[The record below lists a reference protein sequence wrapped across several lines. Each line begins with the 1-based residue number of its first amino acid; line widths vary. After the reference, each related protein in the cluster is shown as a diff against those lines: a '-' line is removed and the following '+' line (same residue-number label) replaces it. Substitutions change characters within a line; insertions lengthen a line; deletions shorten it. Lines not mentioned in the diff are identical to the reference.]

1 MLTQSR
7 DLARVLR
14 NYHSRSQS
22 QSIEDAD
29 LALAEQA
36 LNIDNERGCFRPPRR
51 VIARHWRPCRAYETR
66 LTADPA
72 GAQFYAR
79 ADNLR
84 EWLSVVELR
93 LGSLSQRLSA
103 SVGQV
108 RVNTDLGGAPTG
120 AATSEANGDVIVKT
134 PWLEID
140 EVFYKGRGTAWA
152 VLLFLRAAQF
162 DFERTLE
169 DKNAVVSLRQIIR
182 ELEEGL
188 RPIRSPMILNGQ
200 ASACS
205 RTTRSCSRRTCRA
218 RIRPSP
224 TAALVGAGLARM
236 DWKIFLTVFGTVFF
250 AELGDKTQ
258 LATVLFASKG
268 GASLWTIFVAAS
280 AALVL
285 TTAIGVAAGA
295 LVSQYV
301 NPRYLSYAAGIGFIG
316 IGAWTLYRRP
326 ADLPRRCTAAES
338 PHLRW
343 SRARHAD
350 GPWSIVRPVACL
362 FDAMGVLFAPTTSR
376 ADPVHSFAGGEG
388 DARVIESRREA
399 RPDRRGRFLA

>member
-1 MLTQSR
+1 MKVRLPSWLRRGTSASAEPAAAPPPPERRRWPWITAVAALVVALAWGWSFYWSREPAVLWVVAETPTGERTVVGYSTVHTLIDVMGWLLEKPGGYLTNDVMPPGVWLDNMPSFERGVLTQSR

-36 LNIDNERGCFRPPRR
+36 LNIDNESWLFPPAESRYR
-51 VIARHWRPCRAYETR
+51 EALEALQSFETR

-108 RVNTDLGGAPTG
+108 RVNTDLGGAPRG
-120 AATSEANGDVIVKT
+120 AATSEATGDVIVKT

-140 EVFYKGRGTAWA
+140 EVFYEARGTAWA

-200 ASACS
+200 
-205 RTTRSCSRRTCRA
+205 
-218 RIRPSP
+218 
-224 TAALVGAGLARM
+224 GFG
-236 DWKIFLTVFGTVFF
+236 VFPNH
-250 AELGDKTQ
+250 
-258 LATVLFASKG
+258 S
-268 GASLWTIFVAAS
+268 
-280 AALVL
+280 LVL
-285 TTAIGVAAGA
+285 A
-295 LVSQYV
+295 S
-301 NPRYLSYAAGIGFIG
+301 YLSRAHSAV
-316 IGAWTLYRRP
+316 
-326 ADLPRRCTAAES
+326 ADLRRLLEQ
-338 PHLRW
+338 
-343 SRARHAD
+343 
-350 GPWSIVRPVACL
+350 G
-362 FDAMGVLFAPTTSR
+362 
-376 ADPVHSFAGGEG
+376 
-388 DARVIESRREA
+388 
-399 RPDRRGRFLA
+399 